1 MSVKNIDRKSGT
13 ETFRARL
20 ITGGKDFIYAFSSRG
35 IATCASSV
43 AFFFFLSL
51 IPMIILLS
59 MLLPHIGLDLGLIT
73 DMVTALTP
81 DSVDGLLI
89 RIIREAFAASAGI
102 LPATVLLLIWSSAAG
117 MMALIRGLNR
127 VYQTEEKRNGLFLML
142 LSILYT
148 IILLIF
154 FVSIMYLTVINRT
167 LRGYVYSFLTDNN
180 LTAFHFEG
188 ARYEIAFALSIVV
201 FMTMYKFIPSGK
213 RSFLLQFPGAA
224 FTSIAFLIFSFL
236 FAIYLKGANKYTLF
250 YGSLSG
256 TAIFL
261 FWLYGCFYI
270 FLIGAYL
277 NEYFE
282 ESVRRLGR
290 RIRRK
295 IRIQMNKGKTE

>member
-1 MSVKNIDRKSGT
+1 MSVKNIDRNGGT

-20 ITGGKDFIYAFSSRG
+20 ISGGKDFIDAFSSRG

-59 MLLPHIGLDLGLIT
+59 MLLPHLGMDLSLIT
-73 DMVTALTP
+73 DTVTALTP
-81 DSVDGLLI
+81 DSVNGLLV
-89 RIIREAFAASAGI
+89 RIIREAFAASARI

-127 VYQTEEKRNGLFLML
+127 VYQTEEKRNSLFLTL

-148 IILLIF
+148 IILLVL

-167 LRGYVYSFLTDNN
+167 LRGYVYSFFTDNN
-180 LTAFHFEG
+180 LAVFHYEG
-188 ARYEIAFALSIVV
+188 FRYEIAFVLSILV
-201 FMTMYKFIPSGK
+201 FMVMYTFIPSGR
-213 RSFLLQFPGAA
+213 RSFLQQFPGAA
-224 FTSIAFLIFSFL
+224 FTSIGFLIFSSL
-236 FAIYLKGANKYTLF
+236 FALYLSGANKYTLF

-290 RIRRK
+290 KIRRK
-295 IRIQMNKGKTE
+295 IRIRRNKGKTE